1 MDQILSFL
9 GEHREEMIADLRR
22 FVELETP
29 STDKSLL
36 DGFAEF
42 LAGYAE
48 TTTGGLA
55 EVLENEAGGNHVR
68 VRCGGDEPPIMLLG
82 HFDTVWPAGTIETMP
97 FSVRD
102 GIASGPG
109 VFDMKCGLVQGF
121 WAVRSLREALG
132 IEKSVVLSVIRTR
145 SSGARV
151 LGP

>member
-1 MDQILSFL
+1 
-9 GEHREEMIADLRR
+9 MIADLRR

-121 WAVRSLREALG
+121 
-132 IEKSVVLSVIRTR
+132 
-145 SSGARV
+145 
-151 LGP
+151 